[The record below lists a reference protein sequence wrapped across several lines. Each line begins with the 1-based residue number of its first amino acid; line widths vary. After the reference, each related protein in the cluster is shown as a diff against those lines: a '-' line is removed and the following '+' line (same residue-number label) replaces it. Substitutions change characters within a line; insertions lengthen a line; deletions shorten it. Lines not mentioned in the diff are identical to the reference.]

1 MDFEINSFVSTLRE
15 KMYEEFP
22 YMKDEALNFA
32 KHPKRP
38 LNIRDIAFM
47 WLPINV
53 GAEGNTI
60 TFDIGSEYAEENY
73 PYYHILEDAPVIRK
87 ANRGTT
93 KTKGSQAQIRELG
106 KRDYGRINFNGKT
119 YSREY
124 AKNIRGERNS
134 VVKNATARKVGYGGK
149 VYYINKDA
157 NSYRNIHYHYIE
169 NMLEKIVP
177 VIATE
182 YNLKV
187 GRKKITD
194 LSEEY
199 EQQQLEDRISNI
211 LASFE

>member
-15 KMYEEFP
+15 KMYKEFP
-22 YMKDEALNFA
+22 YMKDEELNFA
-32 KHPKRP
+32 KHPNRP

-47 WLPINV
+47 WLPINI

-87 ANRGTT
+87 AGRGTA
-93 KTKGSQAQIRELG
+93 KSKGSQAQIRELG

-124 AKNIRGERNS
+124 AKNIRGERNK
-134 VVKNATARKVGYGGK
+134 VVKNAT
-149 VYYINKDA
+149 
-157 NSYRNIHYHYIE
+157 SYRNIHYHYIE
-169 NMLEKIVP
+169 NMLDKIVP
-177 VIATE
+177 VIAAE

-187 GRKKITD
+187 GRKQLTD

-211 LASFE
+211 FASFE